1 MSYGTTPTG
10 FVRKPL
16 VQILAEI
23 EENAKQVFGENVIQS
38 PESPLGQLNRLCAS
52 LGTTLWETAEDTY
65 QSYDPDQAEGVR
77 LEQLGR
83 IRLLERMDGEGDAD
97 YRAAITNQ
105 GRARIDIADL
115 SRAASQVEGVSFAKV
130 FINPKDETDA
140 DGIPGHAVAVAVIG
154 GDDDAVARAIRPY
167 IVPGI
172 DAYGNARADIDVD
185 GYCRTIYF
193 VRPTPIRLGLQL
205 QARVKA
211 DRLGCPP
218 PSAVAIGLTV
228 SNALTGQT
236 RPVNG
241 QDIDLHLI
249 RTAVTA
255 AYPNVE
261 IIGGTYT
268 LLPDGDLMPLPAL
281 IPFLSIAEIVPASV
295 TVAIVE

>member
-1 MSYGTTPTG
+1 MSYGVLPTG

-16 VQILAEI
+16 VQALAEI
-23 EENAKQVFGENVIQS
+23 EENVKQVFGEQAVQS
-38 PESPLGQLNRLCAS
+38 AESPFGRLNRACVS
-52 LGTTLWETAEDTY
+52 LITTCWEVAEDTY

-83 IRLLERMDGEGDAD
+83 IRLLERMTGETDAE
-97 YRAAITNQ
+97 YRGAITNQ
-105 GRARIDIADL
+105 GRARIDIADIVRAL
-115 SRAASQVEGVSFAKV
+115 SGVAGVTYAKV
-130 FINPKDETDA
+130 FINPGDATDA
-140 DGIPGHAVAVAVIG
+140 DGIPGHTVAAAVIG
-154 GDDDAVARAIRPY
+154 GDDDAVASALRPY
-167 IVPGI
+167 ITPGI
-172 DAYGNARADIDVD
+172 DSYGNARADIDVD
-185 GYCRTIYF
+185 GYCRTVYF
-193 VRPTPIRLGLQL
+193 VRPGPIRMGLQL
-205 QARVKA
+205 QARVTA

-261 IIGGTYT
+261 IIGGTWT
-268 LLPDGDLMPLPAL
+268 LLPDGDLTPLPAP

-295 TVAIVE
+295 IVAIVE

>member
-1 MSYGTTPTG
+1 MAYGPLPTG

-16 VQILAEI
+16 LQILAEI

-83 IRLLERMDGEGDAD
+83 IRLLERMTDETDAE
-97 YRAAITNQ
+97 YRGAITNQ
-105 GRARIDIADL
+105 GRARIDIADIVRAL
-115 SRAASQVEGVSFAKV
+115 SSVDGVTYAKV
-130 FINPKDETDA
+130 FINPADGTDA
-140 DGIPGHAVAVAVIG
+140 DGIPGHTVAAAVIG
-154 GDDDAVARAIRPY
+154 GDDDAAARALRPY
-167 IVPGI
+167 ITPGI
-172 DAYGNARADIDVD
+172 DSYGNARADIDVD
-185 GYCRTIYF
+185 GYCRTVYF
-193 VRPTPIRLGLQL
+193 VRPVPVRLGLQL
-205 QARVKA
+205 QARVGA

-261 IIGGTYT
+261 IVAGTYT
-268 LLPDGDLMPLPAL
+268 LLPDGDLTPLPAP

-295 TVAIVE
+295 IVAIVE

>member
-1 MSYGTTPTG
+1 MSYGTAPTG

-83 IRLLERMDGEGDAD
+83 IRLLERMTGETDSE
-97 YRAAITNQ
+97 YRGAITNQ
-105 GRARIDIADL
+105 GRARIDIADIVRAL
-115 SRAASQVEGVSFAKV
+115 SGVDGVTYAKV
-130 FINPKDETDA
+130 FINPGDNTDA
-140 DGIPGHAVAVAVIG
+140 DGIPGHTVAAAVIG
-154 GDDDAVARAIRPY
+154 GDDEAVARALRPY
-167 IVPGI
+167 ITPGI
-172 DAYGNARADIDVD
+172 DSYGNARADIDVD
-185 GYCRTIYF
+185 GYCRTVYF
-193 VRPTPIRLGLQL
+193 VRPVPVRLGLQL
-205 QARVKA
+205 QARVTA

-261 IIGGTYT
+261 IVAGTWT
-268 LLPDGDLMPLPAL
+268 LLPDSALAPLPAP